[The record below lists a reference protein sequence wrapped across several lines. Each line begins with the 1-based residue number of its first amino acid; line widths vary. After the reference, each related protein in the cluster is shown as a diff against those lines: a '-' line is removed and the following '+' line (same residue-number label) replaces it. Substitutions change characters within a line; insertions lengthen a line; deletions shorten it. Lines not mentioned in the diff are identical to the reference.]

1 MQKKKASPGEKIIMS
16 QEIIE
21 TTCVLGLQ
29 NYVNCER
36 MNPIEI
42 TLNSN
47 NIIENYWI
55 IKGLNT
61 DS

>member
-42 TLNSN
+42 TLNSS
-47 NIIENYWI
+47 NIIENY
-55 IKGLNT
+55 
-61 DS
+61 